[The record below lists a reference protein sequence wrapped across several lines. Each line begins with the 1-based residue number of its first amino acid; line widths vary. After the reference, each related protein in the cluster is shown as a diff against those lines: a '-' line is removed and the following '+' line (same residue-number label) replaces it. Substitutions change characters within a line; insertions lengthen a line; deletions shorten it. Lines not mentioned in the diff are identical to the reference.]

1 VLFSLLQREVFHIL
15 FWHVCPSHHFNV
27 RRGFDHCPSDLCWTN
42 RPAACVVVNAPAAFK
57 VCWTARPA
65 TCVVVNASV
74 AFEIGLTFNF
84 ALPWWLTYWHHSPF
98 SWRCFIVV
106 VNVSALLRPLSL
118 CFVVSLGCH
127 SQACWYYAH
136 FAMIIMF
143 SYPCSMLYGA
153 QVGIFDRRTFHAL
166 CSTMVRNVQCR
177 CKLSS
182 DLI

>member
-1 VLFSLLQREVFHIL
+1 VLFSLLQRKVFHIL

-84 ALPWWLTYWHHSPF
+84 ALPWWLTYWHRFPYLGL
-98 SWRCFIVV
+98 CFIVV
-106 VNVSALLRPLSL
+106 VNASALLRPFSL
-118 CFVVSLGCH
+118 YFVVSSGLVFPSVFC
-127 SQACWYYAH
+127 YVH

-153 QVGIFDRRTFHAL
+153 QVGMFNRRTFHAL
-166 CSTMVRNVQCR
+166 CSTMVRNVQSR

>member
-1 VLFSLLQREVFHIL
+1 MLFSLLQREVFHIL

-74 AFEIGLTFNF
+74 AFEIGLIFNL

-106 VNVSALLRPLSL
+106 VNVSALLRPFSL
-118 CFVVSLGCH
+118 YFVVSSGLLFPSVFCLCSFRNDH
-127 SQACWYYAH
+127 NVQLPMLYALWCSGRD
-136 FAMIIMF
+136 IRPTYL
-143 SYPCSMLYGA
+143 SCSMLHNGA
-153 QVGIFDRRTFHAL
+153 ECPMPLQAL
-166 CSTMVRNVQCR
+166 
-177 CKLSS
+177 
-182 DLI
+182 